1 MFKHGKYKAR
11 MSRNPTASLWTLADD
26 LAAGRITSQAL
37 VDGCLERIAD
47 PSGEGA
53 RTFLKVQADGARAAA
68 KDIDAKRKAGVTLP
82 RFAGIPV
89 SVKDLFDV
97 AGDVTRAGSRLLDG
111 EPPAAKDCV
120 AVARLHAAG
129 FVIVGRT
136 NMTEFAYSGLGL
148 NPHYGTPRN
157 PWDRQTGRIPGG
169 SSSGAAVSVTD
180 GMAYAA
186 LGTDTGGSCRIPA
199 AYCGITGWK
208 PTASRVPP
216 QGVLPL
222 SFSLDSIG
230 CLARSVDDCAVI
242 DAVVSGGVAD
252 GPLRSDQIRSVRI
265 AAPQTLVL
273 DGIDETVGR
282 TYEQA
287 LSRIAAAGAKIET
300 IPLTELLEIGTLS
313 AKGGFPAAEAY
324 AWHRKHLET
333 HRESYD
339 PRVSVRILRGMEQTA
354 ADYIELIQGRA
365 DLIARVQAKVHD
377 YDALVMPTVPIVAP
391 TIAQFDS
398 DDIYAKLNVLS
409 LRNPTVANFLD
420 LCAISLPVHR
430 AGDAPVG
437 LMLIG
442 KHGEDA
448 KLLRIAK
455 AIEDLFRSQT

>member
-1 MFKHGKYKAR
+1 
-11 MSRNPTASLWTLADD
+11 MSQNSTASLWTLADD
-26 LAAGRITSQAL
+26 LAAGRITAQAL

-53 RTFLKVQADGARAAA
+53 RAFLKVYAEGAHAAA
-68 KDIDAKRKAGVTLP
+68 RNIDAKRKAGVTLP
-82 RFAGIPV
+82 RFAGIPI

-97 AGDVTRAGSRLLDG
+97 EGNVTRAGSRLLDDA
-111 EPPAAKDCV
+111 PPAAKDCT
-120 AVARLHAAG
+120 AVERLRAAG

-157 PWDRQTGRIPGG
+157 PYDRATGRIPGG

-208 PTASRVPP
+208 PTANRVPQ

-222 SFSLDSIG
+222 SFSLDSVG

-242 DAVVSGGVAD
+242 DAIVAGEAPTEPVS
-252 GPLRSDQIRSVRI
+252 PLDIRSLRI

-273 DGIDETVGR
+273 DGIDEVVSKTHKR
-282 TYEQA
+282 A
-287 LSRIAAAGAKIET
+287 LSRLAQAGVIIDN
-300 IPLTELLEIGTLS
+300 IPLKELSEIGALS

-324 AWHRKHLET
+324 AWHRKYLET
-333 HRESYD
+333 QREKYD
-339 PRVSVRILRGMEQTA
+339 PRVGVRILRGTEQSA
-354 ADYIELIQGRA
+354 ADYIDLLQGRA
-365 DLIARVQAKVHD
+365 DLIARVRSLTAD

-391 TIAQFDS
+391 TIAEFES
-398 DDIYAKLNVLS
+398 DEAYAKLNILS

-420 LCAISLPVHR
+420 LCAVSLPVHR

-437 LMLIG
+437 LMLVG

-455 AIEDLFRSQT
+455 AVEGLFNLVIPGRA

>member
-1 MFKHGKYKAR
+1 M
-11 MSRNPTASLWTLADD
+11 
-26 LAAGRITSQAL
+26 
-37 VDGCLERIAD
+37 
-47 PSGEGA
+47 
-53 RTFLKVQADGARAAA
+53 
-68 KDIDAKRKAGVTLP
+68 TLP
-82 RFAGIPV
+82 HFAGIPI

-97 AGDVTRAGSRLLDG
+97 EGNVTRAGSRLLDDA
-111 EPPAAKDCV
+111 PPAAKDCT
-120 AVARLHAAG
+120 AVERLRAAG
-129 FVIVGRT
+129 FVVVGRT

-157 PWDRQTGRIPGG
+157 PYDRATGRIPGG

-208 PTASRVPP
+208 PTANRVPQ

-222 SFSLDSIG
+222 SFSLDSVG

-242 DAVVSGGVAD
+242 DAIVAGEAPTEPVS
-252 GPLRSDQIRSVRI
+252 PLDIRSLRI

-273 DGIDETVGR
+273 DGIDEVVSKTHKR
-282 TYEQA
+282 A
-287 LSRIAAAGAKIET
+287 LSRLAQAGVIIDN
-300 IPLTELLEIGTLS
+300 IPLKELSEIGALS

-324 AWHRKHLET
+324 AWHRKYLET
-333 HRESYD
+333 QREKYD
-339 PRVSVRILRGMEQTA
+339 PRVGVRILRGTEQSA
-354 ADYIELIQGRA
+354 ADYIDLLQGRA
-365 DLIARVQAKVHD
+365 DLIARVRSLTAD

-391 TIAQFDS
+391 TIAEFES
-398 DDIYAKLNVLS
+398 DEAYAKLNILS

-420 LCAISLPVHR
+420 LCAVSLPVHR

-437 LMLIG
+437 LMLVG

-455 AIEDLFRSQT
+455 AVEGLFNLVIPGRA